1 MIAIEIL
8 LITLIKTKTSGGVN
22 TLSGSNNKNID
33 NKFRSAVHSKAA
45 EYLMKEYRLNSKI
58 DGIKKL
64 NGKPDPH
71 EGIDES
77 MEVSDSVDLLI
88 IHEQFH

>member
-1 MIAIEIL
+1 M
-8 LITLIKTKTSGGVN
+8 
-22 TLSGSNNKNID
+22 
-33 NKFRSAVHSKAA
+33 HSKAA